1 MATAMDSVD
10 VDRLIAEAATSYGYA
25 NLNEEQKKVLKFV
38 QGKDVFVSLQT
49 GYGKSLCI
57 YFQR

>member
-1 MATAMDSVD
+1 MDSVD